1 MQNTTGRLKP
11 VPFQEYL
18 DAAAP
23 LQKDLKIA
31 ILLMIL
37 CLVVAVLGE
46 PLHRFFDQKYHE
58 QRLKEEQI
66 FQLDAK

>member
-11 VPFQEYL
+11 VPFQEHL

-37 CLVVAVLGE
+37 CLAVTVLAE

-58 QRLKEEQI
+58 QRLKEEQV